1 MSFSKKSPHLRL
13 QLAKH
18 RDQFPSSRY
27 ELFDRNPIYLVRQSA
42 KRRTP
47 PAILEPAEIK
57 ALIDGLA
64 LRERTL
70 VVLRSS
76 LQLARVLGRFVSDN
90 NVYIKD
96 KQMVC
101 LSLPKMLSGESAF

>member
-1 MSFSKKSPHLRL
+1 MSCLTATQSISF
-13 QLAKH
+13 AKA
-18 RDQFPSSRY
+18 PK
-27 ELFDRNPIYLVRQSA
+27 RQSA

-90 NVYIKD
+90 NAYMED

>member
-1 MSFSKKSPHLRL
+1 M
-13 QLAKH
+13 H

-47 PAILEPAEIK
+47 PAIREPAEIK

-70 VVLRSS
+70 VVLRSF
-76 LQLARVLGRFVSDN
+76 LQLARVLGRFASDN
-90 NVYIKD
+90 NAYIKCIN
-96 KQMVC
+96 K
-101 LSLPKMLSGESAF
+101 G